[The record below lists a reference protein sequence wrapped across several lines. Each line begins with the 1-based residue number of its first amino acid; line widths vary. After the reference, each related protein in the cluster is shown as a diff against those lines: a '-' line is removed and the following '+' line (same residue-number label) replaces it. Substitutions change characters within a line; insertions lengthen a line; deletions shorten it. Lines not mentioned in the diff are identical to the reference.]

1 MNKNEKEK
9 KIYKSPKTEVIKAK
23 YEGLLC
29 ISGQW
34 GLID

>member
-1 MNKNEKEK
+1 MENSIKNNYEA
-9 KIYKSPKTEVIKAK
+9 PRTEVLELEN
-23 YEGLLC
+23 EGIVC